1 MTKKEYQK
9 EIEERVYNITDYISI
24 LKDVME
30 DIVHQTHMMSD
41 DDLKYDRGK
50 FIGQTDMVDLD
61 RDENGYYDYDTS
73 IHTISTELEQ
83 LKRYGKIL
91 YSRDGDINVDE
102 RNGHKIRKDF
112 FDNDVDD
119 DTVERDFNDD
129 EYSKYKN

>member
-41 DDLKYDRGK
+41 DDIKYDRGK

-61 RDENGYYDYDTS
+61 RDKQGYYDYDKS
-73 IHTISTELEQ
+73 IHTLSTEIEQ

-91 YSRDGDINVDE
+91 YSRDGEVDE
-102 RNGHKIRKDF
+102 QNKHKIDKDF
-112 FDNDVDD
+112 FDEREIDTDVY
-119 DTVERDFNDD
+119 T
-129 EYSKYKN
+129 KYNN

>member
-41 DDLKYDRGK
+41 DDIKYDRGK

-61 RDENGYYDYDTS
+61 RDKQGYYDYDKS
-73 IHTISTELEQ
+73 IHTLSTEIEQ

-91 YSRDGDINVDE
+91 YSRDGEVDE
-102 RNGHKIRKDF
+102 QNKHKIDKDF
-112 FDNDVDD
+112 FDEREIDTDVY
-119 DTVERDFNDD
+119 T
-129 EYSKYKN
+129 KYKN

>member
-1 MTKKEYQK
+1 MTKEKYQK

-50 FIGQTDMVDLD
+50 F
-61 RDENGYYDYDTS
+61 RDEKGYYDYDKS

-91 YSRDGDINVDE
+91 YSRDKEVE
-102 RNGHKIRKDF
+102 EQNGHKIDKDF
-112 FDNDVDD
+112 FD
-119 DTVERDFNDD
+119 ERELGTD
-129 EYSKYKN
+129 EYTKYKNH